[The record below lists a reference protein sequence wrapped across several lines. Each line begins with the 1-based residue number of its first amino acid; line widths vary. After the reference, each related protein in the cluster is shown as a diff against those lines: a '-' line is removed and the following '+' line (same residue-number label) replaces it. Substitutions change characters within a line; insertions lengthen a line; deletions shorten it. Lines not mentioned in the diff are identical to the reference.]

1 MQPKSALANQ
11 RKKVNA
17 SKGQVEAKVTEAQ
30 SKDIMANLL
39 GELDQQ
45 DEDDLQDVTYQAMA
59 TTDLNGAADYEAGTE
74 GGDQQVAFNKDDQ
87 LTLKYN
93 ATVGQIQ
100 DRKMIN
106 GAPGADASKKRGY
119 SEISN

>member
-1 MQPKSALANQ
+1 MQPKSALAKE

-17 SKGQVEAKVTEAQ
+17 SKTQVDAKVTEAQ

-45 DEDDLQDVTYQAMA
+45 DEDDLQDVTYRAVA
-59 TTDLNGAADYEAGTE
+59 TTDLNGAADYEAGVE
-74 GGDQQVAFNKDDQ
+74 DSNQQVAFNKDDQ

-106 GAPGADASKKRGY
+106 GAAGADASKKRGY
-119 SEISN
+119 SEITN